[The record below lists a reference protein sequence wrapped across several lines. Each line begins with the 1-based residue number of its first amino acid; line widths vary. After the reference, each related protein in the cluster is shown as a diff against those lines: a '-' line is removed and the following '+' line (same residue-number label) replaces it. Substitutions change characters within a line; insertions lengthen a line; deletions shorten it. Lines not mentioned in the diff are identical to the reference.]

1 MFVLIKELEC
11 FDMVNT
17 TMSKHVYTRSKR
29 MKIISNLITSENGK
43 ICKIWL
49 VDTGHRNG
57 LEIHVVYNNGVCLIY
72 NSNSH
77 KLITGLILRPQQV
90 KRYDITLT
98 KCMLK
103 KVKKHLENNYNHIDF

>member
-1 MFVLIKELEC
+1 MFVLIKELES

-17 TMSKHVYTRSKR
+17 TMSKHVYTRSRR
-29 MKIISNLITSENGK
+29 MQIISNLIINENGK

-72 NSNSH
+72 NNNSH
-77 KLITGLILRPQQV
+77 KLITGLILRPKQV
-90 KRYDITLT
+90 ERYKITPT
-98 KCMLK
+98 KCMRN
-103 KVKKHLENNYNHIDF
+103 KVKKHMQCNYNHIDF